1 MIPTLIGLVILGAA
15 LYLVETLIPMSS
27 PIRILIRVI
36 VVVII
41 VIYLLRMAEQ
51 YL

>member
-1 MIPTLIGLVILGAA
+1 MIATLIGLVILGAA
-15 LYLVETLIPMSS
+15 FYLIETLIPMPS
-27 PIRILIRVI
+27 PMRILIRVI